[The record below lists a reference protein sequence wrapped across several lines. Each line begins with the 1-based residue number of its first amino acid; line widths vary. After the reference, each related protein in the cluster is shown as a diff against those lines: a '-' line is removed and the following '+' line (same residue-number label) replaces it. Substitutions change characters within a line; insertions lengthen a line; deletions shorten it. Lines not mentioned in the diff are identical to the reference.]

1 MKTEKTAYIVG
12 NTDERP
18 VDNAFTR
25 FNDAKKGLKSM
36 GYHVIDPIKHEFATL
51 NNPLSKRI
59 KKYITNLS
67 KCDTVYLLDNWELSE
82 WSSIEY
88 YIALTLWKVILYES
102 KEQNNTTNVNVVAE
116 VKQAVHKVT
125 GLQFNEYANN
135 RMVRNLDARLLF
147 VAFCDHYKV
156 KADLIESS
164 LRITHTTHL
173 RIKRQYNDAIHYD
186 KYFRDKAMKIKQLL
200 ANKIGQINKD

>member
-18 VDNAFTR
+18 VDNAFVR
-25 FNDAKKGLKSM
+25 FTNAKKGLKSM

-51 NNPLSKRI
+51 NDPLWKRI
-59 KKYITNLS
+59 KKYLANLS
-67 KCDTVYLLDNWELSE
+67 KCDTVYLLDNWELSD
-82 WSSIEY
+82 WSNIEY
-88 YIALTLWKVILYES
+88 YIALKLNKTILYEF
-102 KEQNNTTNVNVVAE
+102 KEQKNTANLNTITE
-116 VKQAVHKVT
+116 IKQAIHMVT
-125 GLQFNEYANN
+125 GLQFNEYSNN
-135 RMVRNLDARLLF
+135 RRARSIEARLLF

-173 RIKRQYNDAIHYD
+173 RIKRQFNDAVHYD
-186 KYFRDKAMKIKQLL
+186 KNFRAKAMEIKQLL
-200 ANKIGQINKD
+200 ANKIGQTEKH

>member
-12 NTDERP
+12 NTDERL
-18 VDNAFTR
+18 VDNAFVR
-25 FNDAKKGLKSM
+25 FTDAKKLLKSM
-36 GYHVIDPIKHEFATL
+36 GYHVINPIKHEFTTL
-51 NNPLSKRI
+51 NDPLSKRI

-88 YIALTLWKVILYES
+88 YIALTLGKTFLYES
-102 KEQNNTTNVNVVAE
+102 KEQKNTTNINVVAE